1 MAPEA
6 LAAEYGWQVLAFV
19 GDHFQIPTVGVA
31 VDPTYTDPDGPAV
44 QAVVRA
50 NRRALQV
57 IQKDPDTT
65 VRYMRTFLGRHTTDE
80 VRAHYEK
87 FIAPYFSTDGQ
98 TDLAAAEAGLTAV
111 AAELGVPATFTAAE
125 FYRTAT
131 TTS

>member
-1 MAPEA
+1 
-6 LAAEYGWQVLAFV
+6 
-19 GDHFQIPTVGVA
+19 
-31 VDPTYTDPDGPAV
+31 
-44 QAVVRA
+44 
-50 NRRALQV
+50 V